1 MTDTRTSGDLPGETL
16 QSEALEQP
24 QASSG
29 ENSSSPSAEA
39 ELVAAIHG
47 WMRQVM
53 HASMQN
59 FLRYIKDQG
68 LSMSQMGA
76 LFQIYGQRMCG
87 VTYLGEELG
96 ITSAAASQLIDRLVQ
111 QGLLKRSEDPKDRRS
126 KVLKL
131 TSKGERLV
139 KEAVSARQSWVGDLV
154 KTLNQDESVQVAAT
168 LAILTQKSQA
178 LGEGQ
183 R

>member
-29 ENSSSPSAEA
+29 ENSSSPPPEA

-59 FLRYIKDQG
+59 FLRYIKDHG

-96 ITSAAASQLIDRLVQ
+96 ITSAAASQLIDRLAQ
-111 QGLLKRSEDPKDRRS
+111 QGFLKRSEDPKDRRS

-139 KEAVSARQSWVGDLV
+139 KEAVSARQSWVGELV

-168 LAILTQKSQA
+168 LAMLTEKSQA
-178 LGEGQ
+178 MGEGQ